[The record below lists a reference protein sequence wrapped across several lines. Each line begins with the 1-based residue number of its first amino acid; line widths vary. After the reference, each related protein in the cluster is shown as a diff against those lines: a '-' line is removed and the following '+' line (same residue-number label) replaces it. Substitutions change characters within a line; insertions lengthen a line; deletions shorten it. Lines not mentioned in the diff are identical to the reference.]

1 MLNQRTA
8 SKGFAGEGDGG
19 TAPGAMQLPDV
30 LVRWAEG
37 LQDRGLG
44 EVGLAMTELMKVWG
58 FAGSQIL
65 WMLTPFVTHSTV
77 ASIATVLESPEMLD
91 QLRMHF
97 AGELRQA
104 ESGRG
109 GL

>member
-8 SKGFAGEGDGG
+8 SKGFAGEVDGG
-19 TAPGAMQLPDV
+19 PAPGVVQLPDV
-30 LVRWAEG
+30 LVRWAER
-37 LQDRGLG
+37 LQDQGLG
-44 EVGLAMTELMKVWG
+44 EVGLVMTELMKVWG

-65 WMLTPFVTHSTV
+65 WMLTPFITHSTL

-97 AGELRQA
+97 AGGLSPA